1 MFTCVS
7 CSPLC
12 SATFDLGKSSK
23 LKCVLKGQKLS
34 RLLVSKIDRTQTSF
48 RALFGIKARKLK
60 NLTFSKIASLS
71 VRRCSGLVN
80 DGGHFISNFY
90 PSPLWCRPQK
100 WSPSLV
106 PRLAFLVFRVDF
118 FPPPTSLSLAIR
130 MIYFPATDA
139 CRPGGVWSLGPF
151 QRKQKRIFILRVWGK
166 RDTFRF
172 LSQPL
177 PLFLARWIF
186 KKLLFGTQ
194 RCYLLKPPAQ
204 SKMPSVSSLRIG
216 KKESVNRE

>member
-60 NLTFSKIASLS
+60 NLAFSKIASLS
-71 VRRCSGLVN
+71 VRRCSGLGS
-80 DGGHFISNFY
+80 DGGHFISNFH

-106 PRLAFLVFRVDF
+106 PWSAFLVFYVDF
-118 FPPPTSLSLAIR
+118 FSLTNLSLPGHQNDLFSCHGCLPAWGSLITWSISKEAKANHPPRGLREKRYPQISLSASS
-130 MIYFPATDA
+130 P
-139 CRPGGVWSLGPF
+139 
-151 QRKQKRIFILRVWGK
+151 
-166 RDTFRF
+166 
-172 LSQPL
+172 LSGL
-177 PLFLARWIF
+177 VDF
-186 KKLLFGTQ
+186 
-194 RCYLLKPPAQ
+194 
-204 SKMPSVSSLRIG
+204 
-216 KKESVNRE
+216 